1 MMKLDRD
8 EARLLA
14 SVERG
19 AWKRPGTATKDIARL
34 QASARATVRKDK
46 RVNIRITTRDL
57 IHLQRA
63 AVEEGIPYQTF
74 ISSILHKYISG
85 RLVERQRPTSA

>member
-1 MMKLDRD
+1 MKKLDRD

-19 AWKRPGTATKDIARL
+19 DWRRPTTAGKDIERL
-34 QASARATVRKDK
+34 QAAARATVRKDK
-46 RVNIRITTRDL
+46 RVNIRITARDL
-57 IHLQRA
+57 THLQRA

-74 ISSILHKYISG
+74 ISSILHKYITG
-85 RLVERQRPTSA
+85 RLVERPRATSA